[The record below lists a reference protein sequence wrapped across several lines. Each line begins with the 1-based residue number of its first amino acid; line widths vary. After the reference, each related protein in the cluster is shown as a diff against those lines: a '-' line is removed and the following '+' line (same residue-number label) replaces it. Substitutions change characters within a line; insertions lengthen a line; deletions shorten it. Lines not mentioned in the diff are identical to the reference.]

1 MRVQDIMAREPAC
14 CTQSF
19 TAQMAASLM
28 QQWDC
33 GALPV
38 VDDLFR
44 RRIMGIVTDRDLCLK
59 VLVAGRDPAHVYV
72 HEAMTRDPICCHA
85 QDDAQYALALM
96 TAHHVRRVPVVNDHQ
111 AVVGM
116 VSLGDLVRYGALSE
130 PALHAALCR
139 IYEPLGALGR
149 EIALASSP

>member
-14 CTQSF
+14 CIQSC

-38 VDDLFR
+38 VDNLFR
-44 RRIMGIVTDRDLCLK
+44 RRIVGIVTDRDLCLK
-59 VLVAGRDPAHVYV
+59 VLVAGRDPSHVYV

-85 QDDAQYALALM
+85 QDDAQYVLRLM
-96 TAHHVRRVPVVNDHQ
+96 TEHHVRRVPVVNDHQ

-116 VSLGDLVRYGALSE
+116 VSLGDLVRYGALS
-130 PALHAALCR
+130 
-139 IYEPLGALGR
+139 
-149 EIALASSP
+149 